1 MTAEPVIAYL
11 VTGNAA
17 RPRET
22 QLLSENS
29 GTAAVLGTFVPLM
42 GDEGQ
47 GEAMEEFCAYC
58 GEEVVGEG
66 VHANDA
72 VFCSQECL
80 DAFSEEELLFMDE
93 EERDDL

>member
-1 MTAEPVIAYL
+1 
-11 VTGNAA
+11 
-17 RPRET
+17 
-22 QLLSENS
+22 LSENS
-29 GTAAVLGTFVPLM
+29 GKAAVLGTFVPLT

-66 VHANDA
+66 VHSNDS

-80 DAFSEEELLFMDE
+80 DAFNEEELLFIEE

>member
-1 MTAEPVIAYL
+1 
-11 VTGNAA
+11 
-17 RPRET
+17 
-22 QLLSENS
+22 
-29 GTAAVLGTFVPLM
+29 M

-66 VHANDA
+66 VRQNDN

-80 DAFSEEELLFMDE
+80 DAFNEEELLFMEE
-93 EERDDL
+93 EERDDF